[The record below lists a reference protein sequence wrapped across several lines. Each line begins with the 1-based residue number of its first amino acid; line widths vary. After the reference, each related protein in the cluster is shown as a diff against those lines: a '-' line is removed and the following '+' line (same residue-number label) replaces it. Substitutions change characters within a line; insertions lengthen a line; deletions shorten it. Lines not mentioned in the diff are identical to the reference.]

1 MAMVKLNLKVKY
13 PKALAASFGLAILF
27 VVLILVVRYYF
38 PPQLDY
44 YPTNSSMP
52 FWLR

>member
-1 MAMVKLNLKVKY
+1 MVMVKLKLNIKY
-13 PKALAASFGLAILF
+13 PKALALSFVLAIAF
-27 VVLILVVRYYF
+27 VGLLLVVKTYL
-38 PPQLDY
+38 PVQPNY

>member
-13 PKALAASFGLAILF
+13 PKALVLSFVLAFAF
-27 VVLILVVRYYF
+27 VLLLVIVKTYF
-38 PPQLDY
+38 PVQPDY

>member
-1 MAMVKLNLKVKY
+1 MVKLNLKVKY
-13 PKALAASFGLAILF
+13 PKALALSFVLAIVF
-27 VVLILVVRYYF
+27 VVLLLVVKTYL
-38 PPQLDY
+38 PVQPDY